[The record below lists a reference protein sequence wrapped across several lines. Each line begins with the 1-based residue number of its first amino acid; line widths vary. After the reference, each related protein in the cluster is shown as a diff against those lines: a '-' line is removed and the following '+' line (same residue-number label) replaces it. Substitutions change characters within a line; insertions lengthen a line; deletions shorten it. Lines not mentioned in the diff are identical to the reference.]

1 MSATEVEK
9 EIGKVYHVVAA
20 PSPSRTHALGMQL
33 TTKFW
38 CFKSS
43 L

>member
-9 EIGKVYHVVAA
+9 ESGKVYNVVAA

-33 TTKFW
+33 TINF
-38 CFKSS
+38 
-43 L
+43 